1 MSKSGFSNGFL
12 GASKGGVIGGSPLTD
27 VSDATNLAVTAP
39 IVLTDD
45 TLSIN
50 YTATS
55 TEINTV
61 CDGDTTAAVLA
72 SSLTN
77 TDQIVVN
84 DGGTMKQVALSHLE
98 TWAETNL
105 DTLSNVTSLGTL
117 TTLTVDNVIINGTTI
132 GHTSDTDLITL
143 TEDTVTVAGAMN
155 ATTVGGTLSTAAQ
168 TNVTSL
174 GTLTALTVDNIAI
187 NGTTIG
193 HTSDTDLITLSSDTV
208 TVAGAMNATTVGG
221 TLSTAAQ
228 TNVTSLGT
236 LTALTVDNIAIDGTT
251 IGHTSDTDLLSL
263 ADGEL
268 TLNGNMVIQDDGW
281 IGQSASGDRILFDTN
296 GNHIQF
302 QTSRVNFVLGSMRA
316 EFDSTGLKLGD
327 YVYGDT
333 TDGVQLEFGSPN
345 AHIVCSDTDGILTFD
360 CDIQLADGKVFY
372 LPEDGTLQIGGD
384 TEKIVFNGAGSGSS
398 SIDIFA
404 SMVDFGAGTG
414 CKLRSH
420 GDTGGTYIEFEN
432 DSFGSNRDGLNIYA
446 DDTKWIDISSQ
457 QGVNFLDNE
466 VLKPKLK
473 DFSETVNA
481 VGNVNSSTAF
491 DFENGNVQTVTVSG
505 IDTGSTITW
514 SLTNPPASGTAGVM
528 TVIFTNALAHGD
540 IAFDS
545 SIKWPGDVAP
555 TMSSS
560 GVDILTF
567 ITIDAGTTYYGFVGG
582 IAFA

>member
-1 MSKSGFSNGFL
+1 MSKSGTSGGFL
-12 GASKGGVIGGSPLTD
+12 GANKGGVIGGSPLTD

-50 YTATS
+50 YTATA

-61 CDGDTTAAVLA
+61 CDADTTAAVLA
-72 SSLTN
+72 APLSN

-98 TWAETNL
+98 TWAESNL
-105 DTLSNVTSLGTL
+105 DTLSSVTSLGTL

-174 GTLTALTVDNIAI
+174 GTLTTLTVDNIII

-193 HTSDTDLITLSSDTV
+193 HTSDTDLLTFADGSM
-208 TVAGAMNATTVGG
+208 TVAGDIIMA
-221 TLSTAAQ
+221 
-228 TNVTSLGT
+228 
-236 LTALTVDNIAIDGTT
+236 D
-251 IGHTSDTDLLSL
+251 DTF
-263 ADGEL
+263 
-268 TLNGNMVIQDDGW
+268 
-281 IGQSASGDRILFDTN
+281 IGQDGGDRIIFDTN

-302 QTSRVNFVLGSMRA
+302 QTGKVDFVLGSMRA
-316 EFDSTGLKLGD
+316 EFNTTGLKIGD
-327 YVYGDT
+327 YVYGDS

-360 CDIQLADGKVFY
+360 CDMQLADGKVFY

-384 TEKIVFNGAGSGSS
+384 TEKIVFNGSGSGSS
-398 SIDIFA
+398 SIDIVV
-404 SMVDFGAGTG
+404 SMVDFGLGSG
-414 CKLRSH
+414 CVLRSH
-420 GDTGGTYIEFEN
+420 GDSGTYVEFEN
-432 DSFGSNRDGLNIYA
+432 DSFGGGRDGLNIYA

-466 VLKPKLK
+466 VLRPKLK
-473 DFSETVNA
+473 DYAETVHA

-505 IDTGSTITW
+505 IDTGSNIEW
-514 SLTNPPASGTAGVM
+514 SLSNPPASGIAGTM
-528 TVIFTNALAHGD
+528 TVIFTNGNAHGTHS
-540 IAFDS
+540 FHS
-545 SIKWPGDVAP
+545 SVKWPGDNAP
-555 TMSSS
+555 TLSSS
-560 GVDILTF
+560 GVDIISF
-567 ITIDAGTTYYGFVGG
+567 VTIDAGTTYYGFVGG
-582 IAFA
+582 LNFS